1 MLLVGIDWADDH
13 HDICLVDG
21 SCQNASASL
30 ARFRIAQSVDGFATL
45 HERVREYETSP
56 EQVLV
61 AIETPHGLLVHDL
74 VRHGYCVYP
83 INPKSVSRYRD
94 RRSPA
99 SPKDD
104 ARDAFSLAHILRTDR
119 EHYAPLQMRPEQYRL
134 LGELCQD
141 LRQMIDDRTQIIN
154 RLTSCLKAYYPQALN
169 LFSRLDSQVSVAFL
183 RAFPEPAK
191 LTTLSQKRF
200 LAFLEKHQYSHPER
214 AEKIH
219 AQATSAAPAADSVI
233 TRSSRMRM
241 LALLDQLVT
250 LQAHIRSYEQQIQT
264 IFRELPESDH
274 ISNFPGVGERIG
286 PELLATLGPRPD
298 DGEQGRFLSSEGLKR
313 LSGAAPVTK
322 QSGRYREVKFRRA
335 CDRRLRR
342 TLYDWAKTATRTSRW
357 AHAYYEHCREHGHRY
372 NTILRN
378 LAQKLIAILYRLWAT
393 GEPYDEQRHINNLK
407 MRGVIWAVNL

>member
-21 SCQNASASL
+21 SCQDASACL
-30 ARFRIAQSVDGFATL
+30 ARFRIAQSVAGFATL

-74 VRHGYCVYP
+74 VQHGYCVYP
-83 INPKSVSRYRD
+83 INPKSVSRFRE

-104 ARDAFSLAHILRTDR
+104 ARDAFTLAHILRTDR
-119 EHYAPLQMRPEQYRL
+119 EHYAPLAMRPEQYRL
-134 LGELCQD
+134 MEELCND
-141 LRQMIDDRTQIIN
+141 LRQMVDDRTQIIN
-154 RLTSCLKAYYPQALN
+154 RLTSCLKTYYPQALT

-191 LTTLSQKRF
+191 LTSLSQKRF
-200 LAFLEKHQYSHPER
+200 RAFLEKHQYTHPER
-214 AEKIH
+214 AEQIY
-219 AQATSAAPAADSVI
+219 ALATSAAPSADSVI
-233 TRSSRMRM
+233 TRSSRMRL
-241 LALLDQLVT
+241 LALLDQLTT
-250 LQAHIRSYEQQIQT
+250 LQAHIRAYEQQIHE
-264 IFRELPESDH
+264 IFQELPESDN
-274 ISNFPGVGERIG
+274 ISNFPGVGGRIG

-298 DGEQGRFLSSEGLKR
+298 EDEQGCFLSREGLER
-313 LSGAAPVTK
+313 LAGAAPVTK
-322 QSGRYREVKFRRA
+322 QSGRYRQVKFRRA

-357 AHAYYEHCREHGHRY
+357 AHAYYQHCREHGHRY

-378 LAQKLIAILYRLWAT
+378 LALKLIAILYRVWST
-393 GEPYDEQRHINNLK
+393 GVAYDEQRHIVNLK
-407 MRGVIWAVNL
+407 TRGVIWAAQL

>member
-13 HDICLVDG
+13 HDVCLVNG
-21 SCQNASASL
+21 SCQDASACL
-30 ARFRIAQSVDGFATL
+30 ARFRIAQSTAGFATL
-45 HERVREYETSP
+45 HERVREYETAP

-74 VRHGYCVYP
+74 VQHGYGVYP
-83 INPKSVSRYRD
+83 INPKSASRYRD
-94 RRSPA
+94 RHSPA

-119 EHYAPLQMRPEQYRL
+119 EHYAPLNILPEQYRL
-134 LGELCQD
+134 LEELCQD

-191 LTTLSQKRF
+191 LTTLSKKRF

-214 AEKIH
+214 GEQIY
-219 AQATSAAPAADSVI
+219 AQATAAAPAADPVI

-241 LALLDQLVT
+241 LALLDQLTT
-250 LQAHIRSYEQQIQT
+250 LQAHVRAYEQQIHT
-264 IFRELPESDH
+264 IFQELPESDN
-274 ISNFPGVGERIG
+274 ISNFPGVGGRIG
-286 PELLATLGPRPD
+286 PELLATLGPRPQS
-298 DGEQGRFLSSEGLKR
+298 GESSRFTSSEGLKR

-322 QSGRYREVKFRRA
+322 QSGRYKQVKFRRA

-342 TLYDWAKTATRTSRW
+342 TLYDWAKTATMTSRW
-357 AHAYYEHCREHGHRY
+357 ARAYYEHCREHGHRY

-378 LAQKLIAILYRLWAT
+378 LALKLIAILYRVWSS
-393 GEPYDEQRHINNLK
+393 GEAYNEQRHIDNLK
-407 MRGVIWAVNL
+407 TRGVIWAAQL